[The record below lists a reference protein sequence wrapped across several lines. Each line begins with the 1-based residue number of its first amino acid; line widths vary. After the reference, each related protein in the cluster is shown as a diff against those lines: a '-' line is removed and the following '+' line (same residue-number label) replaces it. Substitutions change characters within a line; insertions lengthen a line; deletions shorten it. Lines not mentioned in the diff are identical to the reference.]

1 MKISKLLNKKNYI
14 FFLFLIFFNISTANE
29 PEDIWNIDKSK
40 IETNKIETNTENKNQ
55 LEISNDTDGDSISIY
70 DLNNNKNNNNQ
81 TIVLE
86 ENNLQDKVSLFGIY
100 DPDQNNLTI
109 DMWKKSEGNEIK
121 KILNK
126 IILQDLS
133 EDATDL
139 LEVALLTNSNAP
151 ETNIT
156 RDEFYNFQKNF
167 LIKKKD
173 FNLIKLFL
181 EKNKNFIG
189 KDDLINYY
197 ANHYLA
203 EANIERSCEIF
214 DIVDTVSDD
223 YTSKLKIYCLVNAN
237 QIEKALLIFDLK
249 KEMGLIDTF
258 FEKKLFEIIGFET
271 EANNEISDKNLLALH
286 LSHRTVENFNYI
298 PNENTPKDI
307 WKYLASTN
315 LLEKI
320 ESIDLEDIE
329 KIKLLEK
336 ATHEMKYD
344 EEELFNIYTRFQFSF
359 NQLLTAKDNYK
370 TLDKSSQRALIYQK
384 MLLTN
389 EINEKMELAE
399 LLKKLFKDDNMENAF
414 YFELSKILT
423 ELDSAEI
430 TPEYTSFYETNLI
443 NEDTEIKKI
452 KFNNKIIHQSK
463 LLNYFIDKKDVSK
476 MEKETDDILKSI
488 LKDKKYI
495 ITTNDEILL
504 ESLKYD
510 GIKIS
515 KKFTNRYDS
524 KVNIPPDLQV
534 KINNRDLGLI
544 LLRFVEIIGEDQL
557 NDLGS
562 ETLNFILITLNQLDL
577 DKIRNKI
584 ILKTL
589 PIRV

>member
-14 FFLFLIFFNISTANE
+14 FFLFIIFFNISTANE
-29 PEDIWNIDKSK
+29 PEDIWNIDKS
-40 IETNKIETNTENKNQ
+40 KIETNTENKNQ

-167 LIKKKD
+167 LIKKND
-173 FNLIKLFL
+173 LNLIKLFL

-258 FEKKLFEIIGFET
+258 FEKKLFKIIGFET

-414 YFELSKILT
+414 YFELSKILN

-515 KKFTNRYDS
+515 KKFTDRYDS

-534 KINNRDLGLI
+534 KVNNRDLGLI

>member
-40 IETNKIETNTENKNQ
+40 IKTNPENKNQ
-55 LEISNDTDGDSISIY
+55 LEISNDTDEDSISIY

-167 LIKKKD
+167 LIKKND
-173 FNLIKLFL
+173 LNLIKLFL

-423 ELDSAEI
+423 ELDSAKI

-515 KKFTNRYDS
+515 KKFTDRYDS